1 MNKEKYVYSV
11 FQSIADGYDSAN
23 ERISLGMH
31 RRWKKAAVK
40 MLFERVP
47 YNSSVLDI
55 GCGTGDMLLIM
66 YELARKAVLTGV
78 DFSPNMLKIAK
89 KRCNKIPGLSL
100 KKGNACHL
108 PFPDES
114 FGAATIS
121 FALRNTAD
129 YEKVVEQVFRVL
141 KKNGVFVC
149 IDSFVPENR
158 LVYPF
163 YRLYFSLIVPY
174 LGGGKRKVKQYKWLN
189 KSTMEFLTPRQL
201 QALLVS
207 KGFEDTCIKSFMFGA
222 CNVIIGKK
230 RG

>member
-1 MNKEKYVYSV
+1 MDKEKYVYTV

-31 RRWKKAAVK
+31 RMWKKAAAK

-47 YNSSVLDI
+47 KNSSVLDI

-66 YELARKAVLTGV
+66 NKISPKALLTGI

-89 KRCNKIPGLSL
+89 KRCHKIPGLSL
-100 KKGNACHL
+100 KKCNACQL

-114 FGAATIS
+114 FSAATIS

-129 YEKVVEQVFRVL
+129 YSAVVTQAFRIL
-141 KKNGVFVC
+141 KKGGVFVC
-149 IDSFVPENR
+149 IDSFVPQNR
-158 LVYPF
+158 LIYPF

-174 LGGGKRKVKQYKWLN
+174 LGGGKRKLKQYKWLN
-189 KSTMEFLTPRQL
+189 RSTQKFLTPKEL
-201 QALLVS
+201 EALLKN
-207 KGFEDTCIKSFMFGA
+207 KGFSNTCIKSFMFGA
-222 CNVIIGKK
+222 CSVIIGKK